1 MNMKKQIISGLSG
14 LAGAA
19 AGAIATAVSVRRT
32 AQEALDRENFMSEK
46 HLAMFLTMNRW
57 LQMKQEGK
65 NLADYLKEQNY
76 RRIAIYGMSYMGER
90 LLEELKGSEISI
102 AYGIDKNAGGICT
115 DIETVTPKEELKE
128 VDAVIVTSIYFID
141 EITRDLSGKLSCP
154 ILSLED
160 ILYEL

>member
-1 MNMKKQIISGLSG
+1 MNMKKQIISVLSG

-57 LQMKQEGK
+57 LQMRQEGK
-65 NLADYLKEQNY
+65 SLADYLKEQNY

-102 AYGIDKNAGGICT
+102 AYGIDRNAEGIYA
-115 DIETVTPKEELKE
+115 DIETVTPKEELEE